1 MNTRAIIAVVIVL
14 ALAGTLV
21 FALNRG
27 GSTSRSSSP
36 LSVAQQTG
44 SSSEKPLKI
53 DTFSLLAPPA
63 PALEKVETQCS
74 GTKAT
79 AKLSWSTST
88 NALDYEIYRDE
99 VPIGRVSGNS
109 YEDTGLVDTTRHCYT
124 VRSRGQDPTF
134 GSVLSEAS
142 NRKCVSSKDCSTI
155 AGKPPVGG
163 ATPPPSGATN
173 TPTPTPTKKLTP
185 TPTPTD
191 ARCRSN
197 TFTTDGTN
205 RPVISVVAFNNDI
218 QAALDCFKN
227 SLAGGVVH
235 IPEGTYTVAAKIRI
249 YSNVTLFGDGIDRTI
264 LQAASSFSDTMIGND
279 SSRGQQNIAIREITL
294 NGGLDAVADAQ
305 TGFDGIRLRDLSGG
319 YIYKVKVERFGDHG
333 IWLSYKP
340 TSQAPG
346 YKAVYDF
353 RVSACQSLRNKGK
366 GIWIDSGERNVVDNC
381 IVSAEGDANGIGFE
395 IGIEGRLSNNM
406 MISND
411 IQRNG
416 HGITLTAGNFDNYIP
431 LMINS
436 NNIVCY
442 NTVKNNL
449 GPGVWDQRGKDN
461 IYIGNA
467 IASNNNN
474 DGHNDVINVDSFGYE
489 EKLPPA
495 TDPRCDIPVSYAIP
509 QAPPKVLGA
518 ATKQVSSQEEAILE
532 SPFAK
537 IANFFESFFFFVQ
550 KLSGGEK

>member
-44 SSSEKPLKI
+44 SSSEEPLKI

-63 PALEKVETQCS
+63 PALEKAEAQCS

-79 AKLSWSTST
+79 AKLSWSESSS
-88 NALDYEIYRDE
+88 ALDYEIYRDE

-142 NRKCVSSKDCSTI
+142 NRKCVSAKDCSL
-155 AGKPPVGG
+155 AVRPPVGG
-163 ATPPPSGATN
+163 VPTPPTGATN
-173 TPTPTPTKKLTP
+173 TPTPIPTKKLTP

-197 TFTTDGTN
+197 TFTADGK
-205 RPVISVVAFNNDI
+205 PVISVKAFGDNI
-218 QAALDCFKN
+218 QAALDCFKDPT
-227 SLAGGVVH
+227 SGGGAVY
-235 IPEGTYTVAAKIRI
+235 IQAGTYTITEKIRI
-249 YSNVTLFGDGIDRTI
+249 YSNITLFGDGIDRTI
-264 LQAASSFSDTMIGND
+264 LQATSSFRDTMIGND
-279 SSRGQQNIAIREITL
+279 SSRGQQNIAIREMTL
-294 NGGLDAVADAQ
+294 NGGLDPQDDFRS
-305 TGFDGIRLRDLSGG
+305 GFDGIRLRDLTGG
-319 YIYKVKVERFGDHG
+319 YIYRVKVERFGDYG
-333 IWLSYKP
+333 IWLSFKP
-340 TSQAPG
+340 TSEAPG
-346 YKAVYDF
+346 YKAVYNF
-353 RVSACQSLRNKGK
+353 RVSECQSLRNKGK

-416 HGITLTAGNFDNYIP
+416 HGITLTAGNFDNYTSG
-431 LMINS
+431 MINS

-449 GPGVWDQRGKDN
+449 GPGVWDQHGKDN
-461 IYIGNA
+461 VYIGNA

-474 DGHNDVINVDSFGYE
+474 DSHNDVINVDSFGYE
-489 EKLPPA
+489 ERLPPA
-495 TDPRCDIPVSYAIP
+495 TDPRCDISASHAIP

-518 ATKQVSSQEEAILE
+518 ATRQVSSEEEAILE

-537 IANFFESFFFFVQ
+537 IANFFESFVLFVQ
-550 KLSGGEK
+550 KLSSGTK